1 MASNHDKIMV
11 DQPPFFFSETVSKR
25 LGSGPVYCIG
35 RAGMDLYPEPVGV
48 NTEDAKY
55 FRADMGGSAGNIAV
69 ALARQGGHA
78 ALVTVFSDD
87 QVGRFVQTKCNQYGV
102 DITFCQTQSGLY
114 RNSLAIAETK
124 PQNAAVVI
132 YRNDAADLQISEKDI
147 QRLDFIRAGGLLIT
161 GTAISGEPS
170 ASAVSIAIA
179 AAKQVGCPVIFD
191 IDYRA
196 NAWPDAT
203 AAASRMRPE
212 LAQADILVGNNDEFS
227 VLCGGDE
234 AKGFAAARAYA
245 ENGQLV
251 LYKRGELGCISL
263 YQKHLIETGIFPVTL
278 AKPFGA
284 GDAFLGNFLIRLS
297 LDGDVHSAVLQGSA
311 AAAFVVAR
319 AGCASAMPD
328 KQQLEEFMLR
338 NEMTEPNK

>member
-1 MASNHDKIMV
+1 MMKFMI
-11 DQPPFFFSETVSKR
+11 DQPPFFFSESVSNR

-48 NTEDAKY
+48 NTEDAEY

-78 ALVTVFSDD
+78 ALLTVFSND
-87 QVGRFVQTKCNQYGV
+87 QVGRFVQAKCNQYGV
-102 DITFCQTQSGLY
+102 DITQCQTKAGQC

-124 PQNAAVVI
+124 PENAAVVI
-132 YRNDAADLQISEKDI
+132 YRNDAADLQISKKDI
-147 QRLDFIRAGGLLIT
+147 QRLDFSRAGALLIT

-179 AAKQVGCPVIFD
+179 AARQVGCPIIFD

-196 NAWPDAT
+196 NAWPDAAT
-203 AAASRMRPE
+203 AAIRMVPE
-212 LAQADILVGNNDEFS
+212 LAQADILVGNNHEFT
-227 VLCGGDE
+227 VMFGGDE
-234 AKGFAAARAYA
+234 AKGLAAARAYA
-245 ENGQLV
+245 EAGQLV

-263 YQKHLIETGIFPVTL
+263 YQEHVIETGIFPVTL

-297 LDGDVHSAVLQGSA
+297 LDGDVHSAVLRGSA
-311 AAAFVVAR
+311 AAAYVVAR
-319 AGCASAMPD
+319 VGCASAMPD
-328 KQQLEEFMLR
+328 KQQLDDFMLSH
-338 NEMTEPNK
+338 EITKPNN